1 MKHVIK
7 ALKWATRHDDDEL
20 RYLESEIVK
29 ITNRLEE
36 EKEELLE
43 IINKRDKLIE
53 EQKEVKQFC
62 SIFIKTNL

>member
-29 ITNRLEE
+29 RTNRLEE
-36 EKEELLE
+36 AKEELLE
-43 IINKRDKLIE
+43 IINKRDKFIE
-53 EQKEVKQFC
+53 EQKEVKQF
-62 SIFIKTNL
+62 IALHDTENK

>member
-7 ALKWATRHDDDEL
+7 ALKWATRHDEL

-53 EQKEVKQFC
+53 EQKEVKQF
-62 SIFIKTNL
+62 IALHDTENK

>member
-7 ALKWATRHDDDEL
+7 ALKWATRHDEL